1 MLSIEFEML
10 AVKVQNRI
18 WNVCRELQKF
28 SYNQIF
34 LLQAFQRDSP
44 LAVDLS
50 TAILQLSENGD
61 LQKIHNK
68 WLTHADCS
76 AQGNE
81 IDENHLSLK
90 SFWGLFLIC
99 GIACSISLV
108 VFFCNIICQYR
119 RFTPED
125 GEEAEVD
132 EIQPPRPQRSVCST
146 SLKKLIGFIDRK
158 EEAIN
163 EMIKPK
169 STDIKR
175 QGSPSSDG
183 HTISSA

>member
-1 MLSIEFEML
+1 
-10 AVKVQNRI
+10 
-18 WNVCRELQKF
+18 
-28 SYNQIF
+28 
-34 LLQAFQRDSP
+34 
-44 LAVDLS
+44 
-50 TAILQLSENGD
+50 
-61 LQKIHNK
+61 
-68 WLTHADCS
+68 
-76 AQGNE
+76 
-81 IDENHLSLK
+81 
-90 SFWGLFLIC
+90 
-99 GIACSISLV
+99 